1 MSKLDEPPRLIDAG
15 SDTTD
20 RVRGVLRA
28 GKRGL
33 PDADSLARLAAR
45 LPLGPLPPPTSALPK
60 PPLPRLLAPIAA
72 PSVLPGVIVGALLG
86 LGVATGMWWR
96 DAASAP
102 AATFTVASPATIA
115 SARIAAPK
123 AASSL
128 AEARADRLDPQRI
141 PAPPSAGA
149 ARVAAPLDTGS
160 DARAVDAPSPAESA
174 APAADA
180 TAVVDSETE
189 VHLLQRAQA
198 ALGADPA
205 TALALTVAHA
215 RRFPGGALGQES
227 ELIAVTALVA
237 LGRKPEA
244 EARAASLL
252 ERFPSS
258 AYRGRLESLGLGRSF
273 QKNDP
278 ASPRTE

>member
-1 MSKLDEPPRLIDAG
+1 MSKLDEPPRLFDPG

-20 RVRGVLRA
+20 GVRGVLRA

-45 LPLGPLPPPTSALPK
+45 LPLGPLPPPSTTLPK
-60 PPLPRLLAPIAA
+60 PPSLRLVAPIAA

-102 AATFTVASPATIA
+102 AATFTAASPVTIA
-115 SARIAAPK
+115 SAPIAAPQT
-123 AASSL
+123 ASSPV
-128 AEARADRLDPQRI
+128 EARADRLDPQRI
-141 PAPPSAGA
+141 PASPSASA
-149 ARVAAPLDTGS
+149 ARVTAPVDTGA
-160 DARAVDAPSPAESA
+160 DARNVDARSPVESA
-174 APAADA
+174 APPSEAIAA
-180 TAVVDSETE
+180 VDSETE

-198 ALGADPA
+198 ALGADPGG
-205 TALALTVAHA
+205 ALALTVEHA
-215 RRFPGGALGQES
+215 RRFPGGALGQER

-237 LGRKPEA
+237 LGRRPEA

-252 ERFPSS
+252 ERFPAS
-258 AYRGRLESLGLGRSF
+258 AYRGRLESLGLGKSF